1 MAVQHLGL
9 GKAITGL
16 CVGVAFVLAAALWP
30 APAAAQRTE
39 LRPLLDRLDR
49 IERELN
55 LLQRQVY
62 RGRAAPAPA
71 GEAREA
77 ATPGLSPNVA
87 ARMEVRISELDSE
100 LRNIT
105 GRVEET
111 SFALDQLETRL
122 EKLVGDVD
130 VRLSALE
137 QSVAT
142 AGMARAPAGAPEGGP
157 GEALAAEGAVPAE
170 AGPVPGPAPIGEYGV
185 RPLVPPAEV
194 ATAAVLPADTPKEQ
208 YDHALSLLRQANYEA
223 AEKALAAFIGAHP
236 DDELVENAQ
245 YWLGETYYVRSDYA
259 NAAVTF
265 AEGFQKFSDGSKA
278 PDSLLKLGMSLA
290 NLGET
295 EQACKVFA
303 ELQKKFS
310 DAPLNIRV
318 RANRETQNLGCE

>member
-77 ATPGLSPNVA
+77 ATPGLSPSVA

-185 RPLVPPAEV
+185 RYFPP
-194 ATAAVLPADTPKEQ
+194 TRRRSNTITPSRCFAKPITRPPRRRSRPSSEPTPTTN
-208 YDHALSLLRQANYEA
+208 SWRTPS
-223 AEKALAAFIGAHP
+223 IGSAKP
-236 DDELVENAQ
+236 IMCAR
-245 YWLGETYYVRSDYA
+245 TMPTR
-259 NAAVTF
+259 
-265 AEGFQKFSDGSKA
+265 
-278 PDSLLKLGMSLA
+278 
-290 NLGET
+290 
-295 EQACKVFA
+295 
-303 ELQKKFS
+303 
-310 DAPLNIRV
+310 R
-318 RANRETQNLGCE
+318 